1 MTQPLASAPT
11 LNVDTQEVDKFE
23 RAASRWWDP
32 EGECKPLHQMNPVR
46 ANFIERTCKVAG
58 KRLLDIGCGG
68 GLLCEAMA
76 QRGAQVTGLDMS
88 GAALD
93 VAKAHAAKSS
103 LIIDYRQGTIET
115 LANELVANGDQ
126 LDAQFDV
133 VTCLE
138 MLEHVPDPS
147 SVIQAA
153 TKVLKPSGKM
163 VLSTLNRTA
172 ASYLLAIVGAE
183 YIAKVLPKGTH
194 DYKKFITPAEM
205 AGACREAG
213 LSVEMIR
220 GLSYNP
226 LTQSFSESSRV
237 DVNYLLVAT
246 KGAQY

>member
-1 MTQPLASAPT
+1 MTQPSAATPT

-46 ANFIERTCKVAG
+46 ANFIESTCKVAG

-93 VAKAHAAKSS
+93 VAKAHASKSS
-103 LIIDYRQGTIET
+103 LNIDYRQGTIET
-115 LANELVANGDQ
+115 FASELIANGGDP
-126 LDAQFDV
+126 FDV

-205 AGACREAG
+205 ASACREAG
-213 LSVEMIR
+213 LSVEVIR

-237 DVNYLLVAT
+237 DINYLLVAT
-246 KGAQY
+246 KSAP

>member
-1 MTQPLASAPT
+1 MTQPLALAPT

-32 EGECKPLHQMNPVR
+32 QGECKPLHQMNPVR

-76 QRGAQVTGLDMS
+76 QRGAEVTGLDMS

-93 VAKAHAAKSS
+93 VAKAHSTKSG
-103 LIIDYRQGTIET
+103 LNIDYRQGTIET
-115 LANELVANGDQ
+115 FASELIANGSG
-126 LDAQFDV
+126 QFDV

-153 TKVLKPSGKM
+153 TKVLKPGGKM

-205 AGACREAG
+205 ASACREAG
-213 LSVEMIR
+213 LSVEVIR

-226 LTQSFSESSRV
+226 LTQSFSESRRV
-237 DVNYLLVAT
+237 DINYLLVAT
-246 KGAQY
+246 KGEQ

>member
-1 MTQPLASAPT
+1 MTQPSATAPT
-11 LNVDTQEVDKFE
+11 LNVDTQEVEKFE

-46 ANFIERTCKVAG
+46 ANFIERNCKVAG

-68 GLLCEAMA
+68 GLICEAMA
-76 QRGAQVTGLDMS
+76 QRGATVTGLDMS
-88 GAALD
+88 GAALE
-93 VAKAHAAKSS
+93 VAKAHATKSG
-103 LIIDYRQGTIET
+103 LAIDYRQGTIET
-115 LANELVANGDQ
+115 FAKEINESGEL
-126 LDAQFDV
+126 FDV
-133 VTCLE
+133 ITCLE

-147 SVIQAA
+147 SVIRAA
-153 TKVLKPSGKM
+153 AASLKPGGQI

-213 LSVEMIR
+213 LHVKVIR

-226 LTQSFSESSRV
+226 FTQSFSESSRV
-237 DVNYLLVAT
+237 DINYLLVAT
-246 KGAQY
+246 KSAS